1 MKDLDIFASGA
12 YCLRR
17 LSIMELTTVE
27 SVQKNHSIHD
37 FLNKF
42 FELNHVHT
50 LDIWL
55 GEAKINLTMK
65 SDLSLSFF
73 TSGSSTFFGPPLSDH
88 WILHSEDPLSSH
100 IDSRLYK
107 NSQILAATWIIELSL
122 IEDTLHE
129 AKVLGLLNYA
139 RSVAGSN
146 LLQCLE
152 KTLSS
157 SSLSKLDVDSLTG
170 LMTILLVTLSVVI
183 FSTSR
188 FYSSLVSLLR

>member
-1 MKDLDIFASGA
+1 MKDLNIFASGTFRF
-12 YCLRR
+12 RR
-17 LSIMELTTVE
+17 SFDDGRLTTAGF
-27 SVQKNHSIHD
+27 VQKSHLTDELLQIFFEFNRVD
-37 FLNKF
+37 FL
-42 FELNHVHT
+42 
-50 LDIWL
+50 DICL
-55 GEAKINLTMK
+55 GEAKFSLKTGNG
-65 SDLSLSFF
+65 LSLSSITF
-73 TSGSSTFFGPPLSDH
+73 GSSIPSEPPLSDH
-88 WILHSEDPLSSH
+88 WISHSKDPLSSH

-107 NSQILAATWIIELSL
+107 NFQILAATWILEDFT
-122 IEDTLHE
+122 IEDTLG
-129 AKVLGLLNYA
+129 KVPGLNYA
-139 RSVAGSN
+139 QSVAGSN